1 MKINFRKLQSLFDNF
16 NRKANEL
23 IKDKNS
29 TLSKIEEGL
38 KKATANEGALNNVW
52 SQLILLFSLT
62 KDYVKGN
69 YVDIPKSSIVSV
81 LAALLYF
88 ISPVDLV
95 PDFIVGM
102 GFLDDAFILGFIY
115 KRISK
120 ELLKYQAWKALQSTE
135 KDTTP
140 SIKIISSQS

>member
-1 MKINFRKLQSLFDNF
+1 MKMNFRKLKLKYDAF
-16 NRKANEL
+16 NKKASEL
-23 IKDKNS
+23 VNDKGE

-38 KKATANEGALNNVW
+38 KKATANKGALSDVW
-52 SQLILLFSLT
+52 NQLHLLFSLT

-69 YVDIPKSSIVSV
+69 YVDIPKSSIISV

-120 ELLKYQAWKALQSTE
+120 ELEKYESWKKTDGNEQQNTIE
-135 KDTTP
+135 
-140 SIKIISSQS
+140 ISS

>member
-1 MKINFRKLQSLFDNF
+1 MKINFGKLKTKFDAF
-16 NRKANEL
+16 NKRASEL
-23 IKDKNS
+23 VNDESK

-38 KKATANEGALNNVW
+38 KVASANKGALSDVW
-52 SQLILLFSLT
+52 SQLLLLFSLV
-62 KDYVKGN
+62 KDYAKGN
-69 YVDIPKSSIVSV
+69 YLDIPKSSIVSV

-102 GFLDDAFILGFIY
+102 GFLDDAFILGFVY

-120 ELLKYQAWKALQSTE
+120 ELLKYEAWKKTREDKQQNTIEILS
-135 KDTTP
+135 
-140 SIKIISSQS
+140 